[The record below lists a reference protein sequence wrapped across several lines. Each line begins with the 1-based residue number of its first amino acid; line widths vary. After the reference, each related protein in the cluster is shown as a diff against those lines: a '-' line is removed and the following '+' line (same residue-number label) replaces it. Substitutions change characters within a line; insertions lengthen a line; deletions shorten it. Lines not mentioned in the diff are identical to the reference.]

1 MTVHSFTILFK
12 KDTKHLDKP
21 MASPRPRFRN
31 VGKFI
36 QTYMPTNYVKHK
48 QFIKEQ
54 MPELNIDDA
63 IKLTLLFEFPM
74 NKSWSKSLIKRMI
87 HAFKKNKPDIDNLI
101 KTFMDAANQKIWTD
115 DALVVEIH
123 CAKRYAEV
131 PKIKVK
137 VEEL

>member
-1 MTVHSFTILFK
+1 
-12 KDTKHLDKP
+12 

-36 QTYMPTNYVKHK
+36 QTYMPTNYMKHK

-74 NKSWSKSLIKRMI
+74 NKSWSKSFIKRML
-87 HAFKKNKPDIDNLI
+87 HAFKKNKPDIDNLV
-101 KTFMDAANQKIWTD
+101 KTFMDAANEKIWTD
-115 DALVVEIH
+115 DALVVELH

>member
-1 MTVHSFTILFK
+1 MTCHTFTILFK
-12 KDTKHLDKP
+12 SGVKTLDKP

-31 VGKFI
+31 AGKFV
-36 QTYMPTNYVKHK
+36 QTYMPTTYMNHK
-48 QFIKEQ
+48 KFIREQ
-54 MPELNIDDA
+54 MPDLQINDA

-87 HAFKKNKPDIDNLI
+87 HAFKKNKPDIDNLV
-101 KTFMDAANQKIWTD
+101 KTFMDAANEKIWTD
-115 DALVVEIH
+115 DALVVELH

>member
-1 MTVHSFTILFK
+1 MKTHTFTILYK
-12 KDTKHLDKP
+12 KDVKNLDKP

-31 VGKFI
+31 AGKFV
-36 QTYMPTNYVKHK
+36 QTYMPTSYMKHK
-48 QFIKEQ
+48 EFIRKQ
-54 MPELNIDDA
+54 MPELNINDA

-74 NKSWSKSLIKRMI
+74 NKSWSKRLITKMI
-87 HAFKKNKPDIDNLI
+87 YAFKKNKPDLDNLV
-101 KTFMDAANQKIWTD
+101 KTFMDAANKKIWTD
-115 DALVVEIH
+115 DALIVELH